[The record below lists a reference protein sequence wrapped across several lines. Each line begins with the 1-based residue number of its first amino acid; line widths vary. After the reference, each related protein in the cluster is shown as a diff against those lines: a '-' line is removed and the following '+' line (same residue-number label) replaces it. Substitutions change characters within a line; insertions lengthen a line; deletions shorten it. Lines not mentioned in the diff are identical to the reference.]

1 MAADGEHSVTRW
13 VSDLK
18 AGDRSE
24 AARLLW
30 QRYFERLARLAQGRL
45 QRAARGPA
53 DGEDVALSAF
63 DSFFQGV
70 AAGRFPDLGNRDD
83 LWRLLVTIT
92 ARKAHNQRRN
102 EGRQKRGGGRVVG
115 EGALA
120 GADPLGDDFM
130 AQVVG
135 NEPSPEFAAM
145 VTDEYRRLFGSLADE
160 SLRVVAL
167 LKLEGRSNEE
177 IARSLDCGLRT
188 VERKL
193 DVIRKRWMAEGVP

>member
-1 MAADGEHSVTRW
+1 VTRW
-13 VSDLK
+13 VNDLK
-18 AGDRSE
+18 AGDRGE

-70 AAGRFPDLGNRDD
+70 AAGRFPDLGSRDE

-102 EGRQKRGGGRVVG
+102 ESRQKRGGGRVVG
-115 EGALA
+115 EDVLA
-120 GADPLGDDFM
+120 GSDPAGDNFM
-130 AQVVG
+130 ARVVG
-135 NEPSPEFAAM
+135 NEPTPEFAAM
-145 VTDEYRRLFGSLADE
+145 MTDEYRRLFGSLGDD

-167 LKLEGRSNEE
+167 LKLEGHSNEE

-193 DVIRKRWMAEGVP
+193 EVIRKRWMAEGSA